1 AALGA
6 TLTTEQADV
15 LQRLDAHTVY
25 LAFDA
30 DEAGQKAIL
39 SGLDQAVGRRL
50 MVKAVTVPHGK
61 DPAEAVLGGHLADFE
76 AALASGASEVEFRF
90 RRVLARFDHDT
101 VDGKRAILE
110 ELQGVLRPRELF
122 DPVAAEMRRLVI
134 DHLDMDATRLDDWLA
149 SRTQRRPST

>member
-61 DPAEAVLGGHLADFE
+61 DPAEAVLGGHLDEFR
-76 AALASGASEVEFRF
+76 AALDAGASEVEFRLS
-90 RRVLARFDHDT
+90 RVMERHDPAT
-101 VDGKRAILE
+101 VEGKRAILE

-122 DPVAAEMRRLVI
+122 DPVAAEM
-134 DHLDMDATRLDDWLA
+134 
-149 SRTQRRPST
+149 